1 MIQLA
6 LGLIGFG
13 TLLLALLC
21 LLPATLGM
29 AGILADM
36 SREENVE
43 MGMTALRIGL
53 TLGLSSLPPLLL
65 LVIIRRMSGRRL
77 DGDRDDEAPS
87 RPPMPPE

>member
-6 LGLIGFG
+6 LALIGFG

-36 SREENVE
+36 SREENFE

-53 TLGLSSLPPLLL
+53 ILGLSSLPPLLL
-65 LVIIRRMSGRRL
+65 LVVIRRMSGPRVG
-77 DGDRDDEAPS
+77 GDRDDDVPS